1 MERFTRDLVW
11 QRAAHPGVEHAMVDD
26 TAGLRARGTMV
37 AGEPRAYT
45 LRYSL
50 ATDDRWGTTRVE
62 VETEGA
68 GWRRRVRLTRSDRD
82 WQVTTNEHGGDPRM
96 ALPGTEAPEQ
106 LADAIDVDLGFSPL
120 FNSLPVFRRGLLSQ
134 PEGTEETYLMVFVT
148 VPELVVTPN
157 QQAYTV
163 LGGGRI
169 RYASGSF
176 TADIEFDPDGY
187 VRHYPGLAT
196 RL

>member
-1 MERFTRDLVW
+1 MERFTRDLLW
-11 QRAAHPGVEHAMVDD
+11 QRATGVGVEHALVDD
-26 TAGLRARGTMV
+26 SAGLRARGTMV

-50 ATDDRWGTTRVE
+50 ATDDRWGTRQLE

-68 GWRRRVRLTRSDRD
+68 GWRRRVRLTLEGEG
-82 WQVTTNEHGGDPRM
+82 WKVTTNEQGDPRM

-106 LADAIDVDLGFSPL
+106 LSGAIDVDLGFSPL
-120 FNSLPVFRRGLLSQ
+120 FNTLPVRRRDLLAK
-134 PEGTEETYLMVFVT
+134 PAGTAETYLMVFIT

-157 QQAYTV
+157 EQTYTV
-163 LGGGRI
+163 LGEGRI
-169 RYASGSF
+169 RYQSGTFS
-176 TADIEFDPDGY
+176 AELEFDSDGY

-196 RL
+196 RP